1 MLAMIQK
8 EFRQLR
14 RDRRTLVMLVALPLL
29 LLVMFGYAASF
40 EVDRIQTRVYGSAA
54 EVVVDRLP
62 DTFTVEEVDPAKGR
76 ADAEDVLSRGESD
89 VVVIADPQRPQVLLD
104 GSEIFT
110 AQSAMRALAQLAQG
124 DQQALPV
131 QPEVDVLFNPDLDT
145 SAVMVPAIIGLI
157 LLFVGTVITSLGV
170 VRERQAGTL
179 QQLAVMPLRA
189 GDVIAGKIAPYL
201 VIGIVDMALI
211 TAAGILLFGVPF
223 NGSAAVFA
231 LGALIF
237 LFTVLGIGVLI
248 STVSENQG
256 QAIQLS
262 IMILL
267 PQVLLSG
274 MIFPLESMAAGVRWI
289 AYVLPL
295 SYFNQIARGVM
306 LRGAPLGA
314 LWQPM
319 LALLLLGVVTVSLAL
334 VRFRRDLA
342 PGDRALE
349 QVTA

>member
-1 MLAMIQK
+1 MIQK

-40 EVDRIQTRVYGSAA
+40 EVSEIQTRVYGPGADL
-54 EVVVDRLP
+54 VVDRLP
-62 DTFTVEEVDPAKGR
+62 ATFEIEEVDAAKGR
-76 ADAEDVLSRGESD
+76 AEAADVLARGRSD
-89 VVVIADPQRPQVLLD
+89 VVVVADPQQPQVLLD

-110 AQSAMRALAQLAQG
+110 AQSALRSLSQLG
-124 DQQALPV
+124 EDRPPLPV
-131 QPEVDVLFNPDLDT
+131 EPEVDILFNPDLET

-189 GDVIAGKIAPYL
+189 GDVIAGKIVPYL
-201 VIGIVDMALI
+201 VIGIVDMAII
-211 TAAGILLFGVPF
+211 TTAGILLFGVPF
-223 NGSAAVFA
+223 NGSPLVFA

-237 LFTVLGIGVLI
+237 LVTVLGIGVLI

-262 IMILL
+262 IMVLL

-274 MIFPLESMAAGVRWI
+274 MIFPLESMAPGVRWI

-295 SYFNQIARGVM
+295 SWFNQIARGVL
-306 LRGAPLGA
+306 LRGAPLGS
-314 LWQPM
+314 LWLPM
-319 LALLLLGVVTVSLAL
+319 LALVVIGTVTVSLAL

-342 PGDRALE
+342 PGDRDVDVVEA
-349 QVTA
+349 